1 MSVCACDRL
10 LLALALFSTWFA
22 QPLPPPLT
30 PIGRYLSTVAW
41 DPVNA
46 TKYEDQSSDCEVNGV
61 CNGFDEASLV
71 VVPNPVRVG
80 FGAPGETVVA
90 IMRSGGPLFR
100 AFSLDGGNSWST
112 AREIAPHGVSPQAIV
127 MQPSNIIALVRHHP
141 TGI

>member
-10 LLALALFSTWFA
+10 LLALALFPTWFA
-22 QPLPPPLT
+22 QPQPPLT
-30 PIGRYLSTVAW
+30 LIGRYLSTVAW

>member
-10 LLALALFSTWFA
+10 LLALALFSSWFA
-22 QPLPPPLT
+22 QPQPPLT
-30 PIGRYLSTVAW
+30 LIGRYLSTVAW

-46 TKYEDQSSDCEVNGV
+46 TKYEDQSNDCEVNGV

-127 MQPSNIIALVRHHP
+127 MQPSNIIAVVRHHP

>member
-10 LLALALFSTWFA
+10 LLALALFPTWFD
-22 QPLPPPLT
+22 QPQPPLT
-30 PIGRYLSTVAW
+30 LIGRYLSTVAW

-127 MQPSNIIALVRHHP
+127 MQLSNIIALVRHHP

>member
-1 MSVCACDRL
+1 M
-10 LLALALFSTWFA
+10 
-22 QPLPPPLT
+22 
-30 PIGRYLSTVAW
+30 AW

-127 MQPSNIIALVRHHP
+127 MQPSNIIAVVRHHP